1 MKRLTDAGSQ
11 SRESCIEA
19 SAEATR
25 ALIYKRDMPWAAPD
39 LQLRHGTAVQTPNLG
54 TAGAR
59 SCPDKKL
66 HRPLDESLVNKGMQ
80 EDTKN

>member
-19 SAEATR
+19 SAEATQ
-25 ALIYKRDMPWAAPD
+25 ALIYKRDMPWAAREPACR
-39 LQLRHGTAVQTPNLG
+39 LKRQTPNLG